1 MVRKAGLKDAKPI
14 RGLVSYYSKRN
25 MLLPRKLNDICE
37 RIRDFWV
44 YEDGKVSGCVAL
56 HIYADDLAEIRSLA
70 VDTGKRNKGIG
81 GELLNACMGEAKRLG
96 IKKIFALT
104 LAPVFFRKHGFKKID
119 KSKLPQ
125 KIWTDCAVCSKFA
138 KCDEVAYI
146 KRL

>member
-1 MVRKAGLKDAKPI
+1 MVRKPGLKDTKAI
-14 RGLVSYYSKRN
+14 HRLIGYYSKRN

-37 RIRDFWV
+37 SIRDFWV
-44 YEDGKVSGCVAL
+44 YEDRKVLGCAAL
-56 HIYADDLAEIRSLA
+56 HVYAGDLAEIRSLA
-70 VDTGKRNKGIG
+70 VDSGKRGKGIG
-81 GELLNACMGEAKRLG
+81 GELLNACLDEAKRLG
-96 IKKIFALT
+96 IKKAFALT
-104 LAPVFFRKHGFKKID
+104 LTPAFFRKYGFKHID